1 MKATMKIKREK
12 RKSIFSRLVKSYI
25 LFLIITIFLYLI
37 FAVGLLIYFGNGS
50 MSNASPQSFVHND
63 GTITDTE
70 ILNRVGGWIEELDDN
85 GNVVNVVGEKL
96 TDKKSYDITEMAKYL
111 DLGYASYEKTGIVLR
126 EYGIYDDIG
135 YSALVRYAGE
145 PQRIFLIFYPIDMV
159 NYRISYMITNDT
171 GGRFAWFLVAFVVM
185 FGVELAAI
193 SFYLKRHIDMPLK
206 LLMKGMNEVSEGK
219 RDVVIDYKTD
229 REFENIRDRFNL
241 MAVKLKETEEQKH
254 RIEQS
259 RNLLLLE
266 LAHDIKNPV
275 ASIKSSVYALR
286 EGLVTEDKKD
296 DYYKVIE
303 MKVERISTL
312 IADLN
317 TSLKIESDAYKLNL
331 EKTDICELVRR
342 NCVEFYE
349 EIAATGKEFDID
361 IPEEAFFANL
371 DTQLFKRAVSNLLA
385 NANKYNDTGNNVGV
399 RVLDASDRITIEVY
413 DDGEAIDEEFAA
425 RMFDSFARGDKT
437 RKTDGGTGLGLAI
450 SRKIVERHH
459 GTLKYKRSGGRN
471 CFVIA
476 MKKCA

>member
-1 MKATMKIKREK
+1 MKSKREK

-25 LFLIITIFLYLI
+25 LFLIITILVYLVL
-37 FAVGLLIYFGNGS
+37 AVALLIYFGNGS

-63 GTITDTE
+63 GTIADTE
-70 ILNRVGGWIEELDDN
+70 VLSRVGGWIEELDDS
-85 GNVVNVVGEKL
+85 GNVINVVGDKL
-96 TDKKSYDITEMAKYL
+96 TDKYSYDLTDMAKYL
-111 DLGYASYEKTGIVLR
+111 DMGYASYEKTGIVLR
-126 EYGIYDDIG
+126 EFDVYDDIG
-135 YSALVRYAGE
+135 YSALVRYAGD
-145 PQRIFLIFYPIDMV
+145 PKRIFLVFYPLDMV
-159 NYRISYMITNDT
+159 NYKISYMITNDN
-171 GGRFAWFLVAFVVM
+171 GGRYIWFLVIIATM
-185 FGVELAAI
+185 FGLEIAGI

-229 REFENIRDRFNL
+229 REFEDIRDRFNE

-254 RIEQS
+254 QIEQS

-275 ASIKSSVYALR
+275 ASIKSSVYALK

-317 TSLKIESDAYKLNL
+317 TSLKIDSDAYKLNL

-361 IPEEAFFANL
+361 IPDEAVFANL
-371 DTQLFKRAVSNLLA
+371 DTQLFRRAVSNLLA
-385 NANKYNDTGNNVGV
+385 NANKYNETGSNVGV
-399 RVLDASDRITIEVY
+399 RILDDSGKITIEVY

-425 RMFDSFARGDKT
+425 RMFESFARGDKT

-471 CFVIA
+471 CFVID